1 MKIKLDYFKFHSE
14 DENYSNNEAYI
25 FEQGFECG
33 IEFAQK
39 LTDTIVTPPENE
51 TLIIKDTNNEYH
63 IGYYRNGLYIKSGG
77 YILNAIS
84 WRPLFYE

>member
-1 MKIKLDYFKFHSE
+1 MKYPFLLEPPIEALNCFIPTITLD
-14 DENYSNNEAYI
+14 
-25 FEQGFECG
+25 
-33 IEFAQK
+33 
-39 LTDTIVTPPENE
+39 PPENE

-63 IGYYRNGLYIKSGG
+63 IGYYRDGLYLKSGG

>member
-1 MKIKLDYFKFHSE
+1 MIFNSFPQE
-14 DENYSNNEAYI
+14 DKEQIVSSFFNYMFDVNW
-25 FEQGFECG
+25 G
-33 IEFAQK
+33 
-39 LTDTIVTPPENE
+39 TPPENE
-51 TLIIKDTNNEYH
+51 TLIIKDIDNEYH

>member
-1 MKIKLDYFKFHSE
+1 MPYNYFFGVK
-14 DENYSNNEAYI
+14 DI
-25 FEQGFECG
+25 F
-33 IEFAQK
+33 AP
-39 LTDTIVTPPENE
+39 DTPENE

-63 IGYYRNGLYIKSGG
+63 IGYYRDGLYLKSGG